1 MELNLGETKFLIKKE
16 NITKVIEA
24 FRKKFEDYEDVRT
37 EDVNTIEDVFW
48 QFGYN
53 IIKDDV
59 GNITEIDNVSSDLPD
74 GQNEFFEAIASAVED
89 GSFIHLKRED
99 THWKFV
105 FEKGKVKRLDSEIVF
120 YDRPMTYDR
129 AMCLINEFI
138 EHLCDVKRISE
149 AIEELFRV
157 GFTDDELVEVFNFD
171 KTDVERV
178 VSSIEE
184 DT

>member
-1 MELNLGETKFLIKKE
+1 MDLNLGETKILIKKE
-16 NITKVIEA
+16 NISKVVES
-24 FRKKFEDYEDVRT
+24 FKKKFEDYEDVKT
-37 EDVNTIEDVFW
+37 GAVNTIEDVFW
-48 QFGYN
+48 EFGYN
-53 IIKDDV
+53 IITDDA
-59 GNITEIDNVSSDLPD
+59 GNITEIDTVSSDLPN
-74 GQNEFFEAIASAVED
+74 GQEEFFEAIAPAVED

-105 FEKGKVKRLDSEIVF
+105 FKKGKVKRLDSEIVF
-120 YDRPMTYDR
+120 YDRPMSYDR

-157 GFTDDELVEVFNFD
+157 GFTDDELVDVFNFD

-184 DT
+184 DA